1 MNLRPTTTRSRTALL
16 ALVAGTVIAV
26 LVAAAVPTYSLNTR
40 KTGPR
45 DNRGFPLYYTDDRG
59 LSLRLCED
67 GTARCLG
74 AARRDLR
81 PPEGEAL
88 YWAASATVRSTR
100 GPIDVEFALEA
111 AFGDAGRPIV
121 FDRIRIR
128 GHLNHKGRY
137 VLLHPYGRNPFR
149 AIRPRFQRNVDVTQ
163 DRKCGRVR
171 NAPCRRGNIDNFLRA
186 RTPPDGYVGF
196 GERRT
201 RVKGGTVRNSLILRT
216 RSGKVIG
223 RAHRFE
229 IVGKRAGGL
238 RDR

>member
-1 MNLRPTTTRSRTALL
+1 MHPRSTTGRSRTALL

-40 KTGPR
+40 QTGPR
-45 DNRGFPLYYTDDRG
+45 DSRGFPLYYTDNGG

-67 GTARCLG
+67 GTGRCLG
-74 AARRDLR
+74 ALRRALR

-88 YWAASATVRSTR
+88 YWAASATVRSKR
-100 GPIDVEFALEA
+100 GQLDVEFALEA
-111 AFGDAGRPIV
+111 AFNDRGRPIV

-128 GHLNHKGRY
+128 GHLNRRGGY
-137 VLLHPYGRNPFR
+137 VLLHPYGRNQFR
-149 AIRPRFQRNVDVTQ
+149 AITPREQRNVDVTQ
-163 DRKCGRVR
+163 DRKCARVPNGR
-171 NAPCRRGNIDNFLRA
+171 CREHIDKFLRA

-196 GERRT
+196 GSRKT
-201 RVKGGTVRNSLILRT
+201 RVKGGTVRNTLILRT

-229 IVGKRAGGL
+229 IVGKRGGGL

>member
-1 MNLRPTTTRSRTALL
+1 VHLRSTSPRNRTALL

-40 KTGPR
+40 QTGPR
-45 DNRGFPLYYTDDRG
+45 DNRGFPLYYTDNRG

-67 GTARCLG
+67 GTARCLQAVRG
-74 AARRDLR
+74 DLI

-88 YWAASATVRSTR
+88 YWAASATVHSRR

-128 GHLNHKGRY
+128 GHLNRRGGY
-137 VLLHPYGRNPFR
+137 VLLHPYGRNRFR
-149 AIRPRFQRNVDVTQ
+149 AITPREQRNVNVTQ
-163 DRKCGRVR
+163 DRKCARVR
-171 NAPCRRGNIDNFLRA
+171 NGRCRENIDNFLRA
-186 RTPPDGYVGF
+186 KNPPAGYVGF

-201 RVKGGTVRNSLILRT
+201 RVKGGTVRNTLVLKT
-216 RSGKVIG
+216 RKGKVIG

-238 RDR
+238 RNR